1 MNPLFLLSPHYQD
14 ILSKIRSY
22 SANRVPLLLLGSRGS
37 RKGKFLQEA
46 LGSLDYKF
54 TVMDCEIFRNR
65 EIFYKE
71 WEDALESRTILL
83 LSIQHL
89 SKELQSILNKELVS
103 LKEKKE
109 LPWVL
114 STSSSDIRDQVS
126 KKYFIEDLY
135 FRIGV
140 VSLQIEPIHKR
151 KKEILI
157 LCQYLLEFYTKKYKK
172 RLKYFDDELSEFLV
186 KFDFPGDLDQLEA
199 LMENLVIL
207 GKGRTISYK
216 DLPRTIFEDSRIHSD
231 RKIRIVPGIPLFEY
245 EKEIIKE
252 NLRINSGNRE
262 RTAENLKISVRTLY
276 RKIDEYDLKDL
287 DF

>member
-1 MNPLFLLSPHYQD
+1 M
-14 ILSKIRSY
+14 
-22 SANRVPLLLLGSRGS
+22 NRVPLLLIGGRGS
-37 RKGKFLQEA
+37 RKEIFLQEA
-46 LGSLDYKF
+46 LESLDYEF
-54 TVMDCEIFRNR
+54 TVIDCEIFRNR

-71 WEDALESRTILL
+71 WEEAQESRTIIL
-83 LSIQHL
+83 LSIQYL

-114 STSSSDIRDQVS
+114 STSSTDIRDQVS
-126 KKYFIEDLY
+126 KKYFLEDLY
-135 FRIGV
+135 FRLGV
-140 VSLQIEPIHKR
+140 VSLQIDPIQKR

-157 LCQYLLEFYTKKYKK
+157 LCQYLLELYSKKYKK
-172 RLKYFDDELSEFLV
+172 RLKYFEEELSEFLV
-186 KFDFPGDLDQLEA
+186 KFDFPGDLVQLDS

-207 GKGRTISYK
+207 GKGRTITFK
-216 DLPRTIFEDSRIHSD
+216 NLPRTIFEDSRIHSD
-231 RKIRIVPGIPLFEY
+231 RKITIVPGIPLFEY

-252 NLRINSGNRE
+252 NLRINSGNRD

-287 DF
+287 EF